1 MNDPIT
7 GFLALS
13 SPLVRALSDAS
24 PEDLSFEPI
33 AIMLPRGDPDFGWR
47 LTLGSRVFGSG
58 EIFEIYRKYVCGIT
72 PHVWLWGAARIV
84 ETPG

>member
-1 MNDPIT
+1 MSQN
-7 GFLALS
+7 
-13 SPLVRALSDAS
+13 RAAVH

-72 PHVWLWGAARIV
+72 PHVWLGAIF
-84 ETPG
+84 TFGGLPD